1 MSMKTMSII
10 LAEEN
15 VADSK
20 AMRDAYAETL
30 IDLAEKDE
38 RVVVLDA
45 DLMSSMGM
53 KPFAKKYPERTFNVG
68 IAEANMI
75 GVASGLSL
83 TGKIPFAHTFGV
95 FASRRA
101 CDQVAISGSYQKAN
115 IRIVG
120 SDPGITAAYNGGTHQ
135 TYEDL
140 GIMRGIPEMTV
151 MEPTDVTMLKDILRQ
166 VKDKYGMY
174 YIRLVRKTSTKIYEE
189 GSTFEIGKAVEVV
202 EGNDATVIASGLLV
216 AEAIKA
222 AKILKDKGISIR
234 VLNMFTIKPIDKEA
248 IIKSARETGAIVTA
262 ENHNILNGL
271 GSAVAEVL
279 GENAPVPMERIGMR
293 DCYGEV
299 GSVDYLKDKYGL
311 NFSNI
316 VEQVE
321 KVIKRKNIK

>member
-1 MSMKTMSII
+1 
-10 LAEEN
+10 
-15 VADSK
+15 
-20 AMRDAYAETL
+20 
-30 IDLAEKDE
+30 
-38 RVVVLDA
+38 
-45 DLMSSMGM
+45 
-53 KPFAKKYPERTFNVG
+53 
-68 IAEANMI
+68 
-75 GVASGLSL
+75 
-83 TGKIPFAHTFGV
+83 
-95 FASRRA
+95 
-101 CDQVAISGSYQKAN
+101 
-115 IRIVG
+115 
-120 SDPGITAAYNGGTHQ
+120 
-135 TYEDL
+135 
-140 GIMRGIPEMTV
+140 
-151 MEPTDVTMLKDILRQ
+151 MLKDILRQ

-202 EGNDATVIASGLLV
+202 PGYDATVIAAGLLV

-299 GSVDYLKDKYGL
+299 GSIDYLKDKYGL

-321 KVIKRKNIK
+321 KVIKRKNNK

>member
-135 TYEDL
+135 TFEDL

-189 GSTFEIGKAVEVV
+189 GSTFEIGKAVEVA

-234 VLNMFTIKPIDKEA
+234 VLNMFTVKPIDKEA

-279 GENAPVPMERIGMR
+279 GENIPVPMVRIGMP